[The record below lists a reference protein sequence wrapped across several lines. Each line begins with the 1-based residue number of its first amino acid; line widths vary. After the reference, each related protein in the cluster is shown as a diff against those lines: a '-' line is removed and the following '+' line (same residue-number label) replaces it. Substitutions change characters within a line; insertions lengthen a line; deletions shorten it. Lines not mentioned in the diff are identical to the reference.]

1 MTHVWTYLTVL
12 IFAFMGLSGLL
23 ASKIQKK
30 SAGRRER
37 AITWLSAMQEILLAV
52 SLGVV
57 AWMETEWGALLVII
71 VGFIM
76 FSEASSLQP

>member
-23 ASKIQKK
+23 ASKIHKK